1 MKKVLWI
8 SRHEMTQEQRSD
20 LDRITG
26 GAELLLWKET
36 VTDIAKLL
44 PLLQQ
49 ADAVA
54 AVLPPEL
61 LAELLALAGDKPVLR
76 GERAEG
82 HGALPHPAGRT
93 ARAGVRLCPRRL
105 GAAPAHGRA
114 ITAALSCPLTEEKT
128 ASHRTL
134 CDAAFFAPVRGA
146 GCIKLCPAE

>member
-61 LAELLALAGDKPVLR
+61 LAELLALAGDMPVLR
-76 GERAEG
+76 AVSERKAT
-82 HGALPHPAGRT
+82 GRF
-93 ARAGVRLCPRRL
+93 
-105 GAAPAHGRA
+105 
-114 ITAALSCPLTEEKT
+114 
-128 ASHRTL
+128 RTL
-134 CDAAFFAPVRGA
+134 PDGRREQEFAYVHGGWEQLLRMDVRSQR
-146 GCIKLCPAE
+146 L

>member
-8 SRHEMTQEQRSD
+8 SRHEMTPEQRSD

-44 PLLQQ
+44 PLLQK

-76 GERAEG
+76 AVSERKATGRFRTLPDGRREQEFAYV
-82 HGALPHPAGRT
+82 HGGWEQLLRMDVRT
-93 ARAGVRLCPRRL
+93 RRL
-105 GAAPAHGRA
+105 
-114 ITAALSCPLTEEKT
+114 
-128 ASHRTL
+128 
-134 CDAAFFAPVRGA
+134 
-146 GCIKLCPAE
+146 

>member
-44 PLLQQ
+44 QQ

-76 GERAEG
+76 AVSERKAT
-82 HGALPHPAGRT
+82 GRF
-93 ARAGVRLCPRRL
+93 
-105 GAAPAHGRA
+105 
-114 ITAALSCPLTEEKT
+114 
-128 ASHRTL
+128 RTL
-134 CDAAFFAPVRGA
+134 PDGRREQEFVYVHGGWEQLLRMDVRSQR
-146 GCIKLCPAE
+146 L